1 MTRNSLSI
9 SVCRKNYDALEAL
22 KRQIGTSK
30 KFETFDAVIT
40 RLVGSR
46 KRSRKRS
53 RKPDS
58 PSQVYVAQDVCS
70 GVVFNEAVNH
80 EAPK

>member
-46 KRSRKRS
+46 K
-53 RKPDS
+53 PDS